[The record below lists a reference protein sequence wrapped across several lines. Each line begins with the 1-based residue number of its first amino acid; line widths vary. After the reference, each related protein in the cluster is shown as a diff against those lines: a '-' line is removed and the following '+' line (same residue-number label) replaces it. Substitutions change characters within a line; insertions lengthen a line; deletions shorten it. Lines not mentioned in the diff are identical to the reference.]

1 MGQKVSRRVWTRSFG
16 KTDVGRTRT
25 RNEDCFLIAD
35 LTQGVA
41 IRDSIACEF
50 ELGQRGSFFVVAD
63 GMGGA
68 AAGALASAMATDT
81 IYSHLS
87 ESWRGEREATP
98 ERFVYRL
105 TEALEVAN
113 GHIHSHAVSR
123 PELRGM
129 GTTATA
135 AGLLGDHVYLAQVG
149 DSRAYLVRDGEA
161 YQLTKDQSLVQ
172 RLIDAG
178 ELTDAEAAAGGR
190 RNVILQALGPAPQVR
205 VDLTYQQVRRGDIL
219 VLCSDGLSSLVKP
232 AEIARIAATEVE
244 IATACERLIALANQ
258 KGGTDNIT
266 AVLVRLAGDGLHP
279 PGQDE
284 VTYRPYRGQV
294 FKYDKR

>member
-1 MGQKVSRRVWTRSFG
+1 MRKTVSKRVWTRSFG

-35 LTQGVA
+35 LTRGHA
-41 IRDSIACEF
+41 IRDSIACNF
-50 ELGQRGSFFVVAD
+50 ELGERGSFFVVAD

-68 AAGALASAMATDT
+68 AAGAVASAMATDT
-81 IYSHLS
+81 IYSHLLAS
-87 ESWRGEREATP
+87 WKAESAATP
-98 ERFVYRL
+98 DRFVHRL

-113 GHIHSHAVSR
+113 DHIYSRAASR

-135 AGLLGDHVYLAQVG
+135 AGLLGDYVYLAQVG
-149 DSRAYLVRDGEA
+149 DSRAYLVREGEA

-172 RLIDAG
+172 QLIDAG
-178 ELTDAEAAAGGR
+178 ELTDAEAAGSGR
-190 RNVILQALGPAPQVR
+190 RHVILQALGPAPRVR
-205 VDLTYQQVRRGDIL
+205 VVLTYQQVCRGDIL

-232 AEIARIAATEVE
+232 AEIARIAATEAE
-244 IATACERLIALANQ
+244 IATACERLIRLANQ

-266 AVLVRLAGDGLHP
+266 VVLVRLAGDGLQS
-279 PGQDE
+279 PGHDE
-284 VTYRPYRGQV
+284 VAYRPYRGQV
-294 FKYDKR
+294 LNYDIS

>member
-1 MGQKVSRRVWTRSFG
+1 
-16 KTDVGRTRT
+16 
-25 RNEDCFLIAD
+25 
-35 LTQGVA
+35 
-41 IRDSIACEF
+41 
-50 ELGQRGSFFVVAD
+50 
-63 GMGGA
+63 
-68 AAGALASAMATDT
+68 
-81 IYSHLS
+81 
-87 ESWRGEREATP
+87 
-98 ERFVYRL
+98 
-105 TEALEVAN
+105 
-113 GHIHSHAVSR
+113 
-123 PELRGM
+123 M

-135 AGLLGDHVYLAQVG
+135 AGLFGDHVYLAHVG

-178 ELTDAEAAAGGR
+178 ELTDAEAAQGGR
-190 RNVILQALGPAPQVR
+190 RNVILQALGPAPRVR

-266 AVLVRLAGDGLHP
+266 VVLVRLAGDGLHP
-279 PGQDE
+279 PGRDE

-294 FKYDKR
+294 LKYDKR

>member
-1 MGQKVSRRVWTRSFG
+1 MGKNVSTAAWTRSFG
-16 KTDVGRTRT
+16 KSDVGRVRA

-35 LTQGVA
+35 LTLGAAV
-41 IRDSIACEF
+41 RDSTACDF
-50 ELGQRGSFFVVAD
+50 ELGERGLFFLVAD

-81 IYSHLS
+81 IYSHLL
-87 ESWRGEREATP
+87 ESWRRDREATP
-98 ERFVYRL
+98 ERFVRRL
-105 TEALEVAN
+105 GEALEVAN
-113 GHIHSHAVSR
+113 DRIHAHAASQ

-149 DSRAYLVRDGEA
+149 DSRAYLVREGAA

-178 ELTDAEAAAGGR
+178 ELTDAEAAEGGR
-190 RNVILQALGPAPQVR
+190 RHVILQALGPAPQVR

-244 IATACERLIALANQ
+244 IARACQRLVALANQ

-266 AVLVRLAGDGLHP
+266 VVLVRLAGDGLEP
-279 PGQDE
+279 PGADE
-284 VTYRPYRGQV
+284 VGYRLYTGVRS
-294 FKYDKR
+294 

>member
-1 MGQKVSRRVWTRSFG
+1 MANTVSRHVWARSFG
-16 KTDVGRTRT
+16 KTDVGRTRA

-35 LTQGVA
+35 LTRGAA
-41 IRDSIACEF
+41 IRESLACEF
-50 ELGQRGSFFVVAD
+50 ELGERGSCFVVAD

-81 IYSHLS
+81 IYSHLL
-87 ESWRGEREATP
+87 ESWRGDRDATREQ
-98 ERFVYRL
+98 FVHRL
-105 TEALEVAN
+105 TEALEIAN
-113 GHIHSHAVSR
+113 DHIHSHAASR

-135 AGLLGDHVYLAQVG
+135 AGLFGDHVYLAQVG
-149 DSRAYLVRDGEA
+149 DSRAYLVRDGAA

-178 ELTDAEAAAGGR
+178 DLTDAEAVEGGR
-190 RNVILQALGPAPQVR
+190 RNVILQALGPAPEVR
-205 VDLTYQQVRRGDIL
+205 VDLTYQQLRRGDIL

-232 AEIARIAATEVE
+232 AEIARIAAAEAE
-244 IATACERLIALANQ
+244 IATTCERLVGLANQ

-266 AVLVRLAGDGLHP
+266 VVLVRLAGDGLQP
-279 PGQDE
+279 PDQE
-284 VTYRPYRGQV
+284 AVSYRLYTGV
-294 FKYDKR
+294 GS

>member
-1 MGQKVSRRVWTRSFG
+1 MRKTASKRVWTRSFG
-16 KTDVGRTRT
+16 TTDVGRTRT

-35 LTQGVA
+35 LTRGHA
-41 IRDSIACEF
+41 IRDSIPCEF
-50 ELGQRGSFFVVAD
+50 ELGERGSFFVVAD

-81 IYSHLS
+81 AYSHLLA
-87 ESWRGEREATP
+87 SWTAERAATP
-98 ERFVYRL
+98 DRFVHRL

-113 GHIHSHAVSR
+113 GHIHSHAASR

-135 AGLLGDHVYLAQVG
+135 AGLLSDHVYLAQVG
-149 DSRAYLVRDGEA
+149 DSRAYLVREGEA

-178 ELTDAEAAAGGR
+178 ELTDAEAAEGGR

-205 VDLTYQQVRRGDIL
+205 VAVTYQQLRWGDIL

-232 AEIARIAATEVE
+232 AEIARIAATEPE
-244 IATACERLIALANQ
+244 IATACKRLVDLANE

-266 AVLVRLAGDGLHP
+266 VVLVRLAGDGLQP
-279 PGQDE
+279 PGCE
-284 VTYRPYRGQV
+284 SAGYRLYNGVRS
-294 FKYDKR
+294 